1 MKRHKTN
8 RLERKL
14 TYRMVQVQILALM
27 LFFGACVFPLVVYP
41 IFKELGD
48 AKTLDTTITEQ
59 FAQSLRSADGHTIM
73 VAPNARLQQLIAEF
87 PDIWFHASTK
97 SGASIVMGAVPLI
110 YREVAE
116 KSWGFES
123 FDVRTL
129 NSGKGGMGLRTQES
143 PIGTVRVMTGNGPV
157 VSAANII
164 GWLLGALGGGIAV
177 TVAIVSAVV
186 IPVVVRREMRGLKAA
201 AAQARLIHSHAR
213 GARLSLDDV
222 PDEVAPLV
230 LSVNDA
236 LSRLDQS
243 YVARERFLADSAH
256 ELRTP
261 IAIMQ
266 TRIEAE
272 DSFPAQ
278 TKLLVDVARLSI
290 LADQLLDLQRMDL
303 TGTNF
308 GAVDLNEVA
317 SEVVG
322 DLAPLAS
329 AAGYELSLIAAA
341 DRVIVD
347 GDIGSLVRA
356 VTNIVQNAIAYG
368 GQHGEILVQV
378 DRNGSIAISDKGPG
392 IPAHERD
399 RVLEPFYRI
408 THTTRGTGLGLNL
421 VDMIIRRHQGHLSLG
436 DSASGGAMFVISL
449 PLGST
454 SAKNQSRL

>member
-1 MKRHKTN
+1 
-8 RLERKL
+8 
-14 TYRMVQVQILALM
+14 
-27 LFFGACVFPLVVYP
+27 
-41 IFKELGD
+41 
-48 AKTLDTTITEQ
+48 TEE
-59 FAQSLRSADGHTIM
+59 SA
-73 VAPNARLQQLIAEF
+73 V
-87 PDIWFHASTK
+87 
-97 SGASIVMGAVPLI
+97 
-110 YREVAE
+110 
-116 KSWGFES
+116 
-123 FDVRTL
+123 
-129 NSGKGGMGLRTQES
+129 
-143 PIGTVRVMTGNGPV
+143 GTVRVMTGNGPV
-157 VSAANII
+157 VSAASLI
-164 GWLLGALGGGIAV
+164 GWILGALGAGIAV
-177 TVAIVSAVV
+177 TVVIVSAVV
-186 IPVVVRREMRGLKAA
+186 IPIVVRREMRGLKAA

-213 GARLSLDDV
+213 GARLSLHDV

-236 LSRLDQS
+236 LSRLDES

-278 TKLLVDVARLSI
+278 TRLLVDVARLSS

-329 AAGYELSLIAAA
+329 AAGYELSLVPAAG
-341 DRVIVD
+341 RVVVD

-356 VTNIVQNAIAYG
+356 LTNIVQNAVAYG
-368 GQHGEILVQV
+368 GQRGEILVQV
-378 DRNGSIAISDKGPG
+378 DRNGSISVSDEGPG
-392 IPAHERD
+392 ISEHERD
-399 RVLEPFYRI
+399 RVLEPFYRV

-421 VDMIIRRHQGHLSLG
+421 VDMIIRRHLGHLSLG
-436 DSASGGAMFVISL
+436 DSASGGAMFVINL
-449 PLGST
+449 PLR
-454 SAKNQSRL
+454 SASSERPSLR